1 MKSGLIV
8 VVIIAFALGAL
19 AGAGLNG
26 GGGDLN
32 LDSGPA
38 AATAVDG
45 GADLEQLR
53 EALKKEQTANRALET
68 ELLSARDAL
77 TAANRELAKSRESA
91 NTATPAEPAVAEGN
105 PRGGRGTN
113 NGGPGGGW
121 GDRMRESEE
130 RRKAYAALSPD
141 ERAAKIA
148 ETRTSFDNAVGSRDK
163 DAVLSALRE
172 LRDLGP
178 DAYSELAQALNQVY
192 LDRKNGDTL
201 DIDGR
206 DLWGM
211 TGGDA
216 DLQKLLMNDTSLEQ
230 DLRMSALWSSGWRAD
245 EKELAPFVDS
255 YRNILA
261 TESDVRMQTTAAQM
275 LARAGDAQAVPAIRN
290 LLGSVTDNE
299 AYRDLMFSLSH
310 MDSDEAVDT
319 ISYYAQYANSEE
331 QRETAAF
338 VLSSARPPADGY
350 WLTSVESS
358 GAAAKANLKRG
369 DIIVSY
375 NNKTVTG
382 EGDIRGMTRSTTS
395 AEQVA
400 VQFYRNNALQST
412 VVSGGELGVR
422 GDTVKKK

>member
-1 MKSGLIV
+1 MKSGHFV
-8 VVIIAFALGAL
+8 VIIIAFAFGAL
-19 AGAGLNG
+19 AGAGLKG

-32 LDSGPA
+32 LDSDTTA
-38 AATAVDG
+38 APVNG

-53 EALKKEQTANRALET
+53 EALKKEQTANRALES

-77 TAANRELAKSRESA
+77 TVAKRELAQSREA
-91 NTATPAEPAVAEGN
+91 AEVVTPANPAVAEGS
-105 PRGGRGTN
+105 PREGRGTN

-121 GDRMRESEE
+121 GERMRESEE

-148 ETRTSFDNAVGSRDK
+148 ETRTTFDNAVSSRNK
-163 DAVLSALRE
+163 DAVLAALRE
-172 LRDLGP
+172 LRDLGS
-178 DAYSELAQALNQVY
+178 DAYPELAQALNQVY

-211 TGGDA
+211 TGGDPE
-216 DLQKLLMNDTSLEQ
+216 LQKLLMNDTSLEQ

-245 EKELAPFVDS
+245 EEELAPFISS

-261 TESDVRMQTTAAQM
+261 TESDMRMQTTAAQM

-290 LLGSVTDNE
+290 LLSSVTDNE
-299 AYRDLMFSLSH
+299 AYRDLMFSLSR
-310 MDSDEAVDT
+310 MDSNEAVDT
-319 ISYYAQYANSEE
+319 ISYYAQYANTEE

-382 EGDIRGMTRSTTS
+382 EGDIRGMTRGTTS
-395 AEQVA
+395 SEQVA
-400 VQFYRNNALQST
+400 VQFYRNNVLQST

-422 GDTVKKK
+422 GDTVRKK